1 VLVGILIG
9 LGRMSSDNELIAMRS
24 GGVSSRVVA
33 PPVLVF
39 ATLATLVAGACAVWL
54 NPLAISAEVKL
65 ENKVGASQLTADVV
79 PQVFQEQFTNDN
91 TVLYVD
97 DKENNIGPTVW
108 KRVFIAD
115 ISNPADRP
123 NGLKDQPVGPKITM
137 AREAVAVPDPTHSRI
152 QLTLTDMSV
161 ADPPVY
167 SKAPTGNSV
176 LYQNSQ
182 SEKKAKA
189 YRDMKT
195 KELLAF
201 IKLQPRKSQES
212 VDARIELYG
221 RFALPLAALMLS
233 LVGIPLGSSSRKGG
247 RSAGYIWGI
256 FLSFFV
262 YYLGYI
268 TLTRL
273 ASAHSLSAELGCWL
287 PDGLFGTAGIFM
299 ISRMESPG
307 DRDLTGAI
315 RQNIAAWFV
324 SIARRFERKRSAVPR
339 GSGGIRI
346 VFFQLVDSYVLS
358 SFLLYFVLW
367 LAAFVTLAEVYNF
380 FELLSDVV
388 SHNIPI
394 ARLATYHL
402 FLAPFLIYQTM
413 PIAVLLAVLVTF
425 GVMTKNNEVTAFK
438 ACGISVRRLGMPVLV
453 MSGLLSAAL
462 FAADYSW
469 IPTANRI
476 QDEIHNEIKGRP
488 HQTYLHPER
497 KWLIHDYRIFYVRGF
512 DSSENMMIEP
522 YVFEIEPKSF
532 RMIREIS
539 ANRARW
545 QPNIKQWVWEQ
556 GTARDVCG
564 IKECKHVDFPVATFP
579 EIVEEPEDFRI
590 PVQQNQQMNYRQ
602 LGDYV
607 KYLGDRGFDT
617 QKLQVQYFQ
626 KFSVPVFG
634 LIMAFMSVPFGFMV
648 GNRGAMAGIGVS
660 IGIGMAYQGIV
671 KLFEQMGNVNYLP
684 AQVAAWSPDAL
695 FLLAGLYLLLRM
707 KS

>member
-1 VLVGILIG
+1 
-9 LGRMSSDNELIAMRS
+9 MRS
-24 GGVSSRVVA
+24 GGVSSRIVA
-33 PPVLVF
+33 PPVIVF
-39 ATLATLVAGACAVWL
+39 ATLATLVSGACAVWL
-54 NPLAISAEVKL
+54 NPLAIRAEVKA
-65 ENKVGASQLTADVV
+65 ENKAGASQITADVV

-97 DKENNIGPTVW
+97 DLENNVGPTVW

-115 ISNPADRP
+115 ITPPNERQ
-123 NGLKDQPVGPKITM
+123 NGLKDQPTGPRITM
-137 AREAVAVPDPTHSRI
+137 AREAIAVPDPIHSRI
-152 QLTLTDMSV
+152 QLNMTDMSI
-161 ADPPVY
+161 DEPPY
-167 SKAPTGNSV
+167 HQRAPSGNTV
-176 LYQNSQ
+176 LFQNSQ
-182 SEKKAKA
+182 QEKKAKA

-195 KELLAF
+195 KELIAY
-201 IKLQPRKSQES
+201 IRLQPRKSQES
-212 VDARIELYG
+212 IDARIELQG
-221 RFALPLAALMLS
+221 RFALPLAALMLA
-233 LVGIPLGSSSRKGG
+233 LVGIPLGASSRKGG

-262 YYLGYI
+262 YFLGYI

-273 ASAHSLSAELGCWL
+273 ASARSLSPELACWL
-287 PDGLFGTAGIFM
+287 PDGLFGVAGLLM
-299 ISRMESPG
+299 IGRMELPG
-307 DRDLTGAI
+307 DRDLTGLI
-315 RQNIAAWFV
+315 RQSIAAFFTRM
-324 SIARRFERKRSAVPR
+324 ARRFERKRIPALASGR
-339 GSGGIRI
+339 SGGMRI
-346 VFFQLVDSYVLS
+346 VLFQLMDSYVLS
-358 SFLLYFVLW
+358 SFLLYFFLW

-388 SHNIPI
+388 AHHIPM
-394 ARLATYHL
+394 ARLAVYHL
-402 FLAPFLIYQTM
+402 FLTPFLIYQTM
-413 PIAVLLAVLVTF
+413 PVAVLLAVLVTF

-438 ACGISVRRLGMPVLV
+438 ACGVSVRRLGMPVLL
-453 MSGLLSAAL
+453 MSGVLSAAL
-462 FAADYSW
+462 FAADYAW
-469 IPTANRI
+469 IPAANRI

-488 HQTYLHPER
+488 TQTYLHPER

-522 YVFEIEPKSF
+522 YVFEIDPKTF
-532 RMIREIS
+532 RMYREIS

-564 IKECKHVDFPVATFP
+564 IQECKHSDFPVATFP
-579 EIVEEPEDFRI
+579 EITEAPDDFRI

-607 KYLGDRGFDT
+607 KYLGERGFDT
-617 QKLQVQYFQ
+617 QKLQVQYYE

-660 IGIGMAYQGIV
+660 IAIGMAYQGIV

-684 AQVAAWSPDAL
+684 AEVAAWSPDAL
-695 FLLAGLYLLLRM
+695 FLLAGLYLLLQM